1 MSLIFI
7 ILSETF
13 ISYSTFIQ
21 FSGDFFFRYKT
32 MLNFHYMQIYVN
44 VYGAFIVLNPTGSLL
59 IVCSLSLFF
68 TFLLICCLSFVC
80 VCVSLPP
87 FSMFMHSETNLLGK

>member
-21 FSGDFFFRYKT
+21 FLEIFFRYKT

-68 TFLLICCLSFVC
+68 TFLSPLTFVAST
-80 VCVSLPP
+80 VHWKPWNST
-87 FSMFMHSETNLLGK
+87 HNGQKTAD

>member
-1 MSLIFI
+1 
-7 ILSETF
+7 
-13 ISYSTFIQ
+13 
-21 FSGDFFFRYKT
+21 
-32 MLNFHYMQIYVN
+32 MQIYVN

-80 VCVSLPP
+80 VCVCFPSSLQYVYA
-87 FSMFMHSETNLLGK
+87 FRDESSRKIMEGKSL